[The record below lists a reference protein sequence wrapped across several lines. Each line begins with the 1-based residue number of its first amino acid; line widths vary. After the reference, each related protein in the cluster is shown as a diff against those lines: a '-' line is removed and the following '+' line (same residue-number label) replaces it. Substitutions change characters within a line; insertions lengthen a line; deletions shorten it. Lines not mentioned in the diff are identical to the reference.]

1 MPIFLERIWRR
12 FAALSSR
19 MYPILRAVSKTFCM
33 VSLLTLYLSL
43 RKALDTVAADRFSS
57 TAMSTI
63 VVCCF
68 MSFLFLWFVA
78 KVMIMSVYSQTF
90 TELANVCENVCEKD
104 FLIIGVLSCCSSL
117 DSHQSTLSNYSF
129 IKFINKMKKDQYFPH
144 EVSTRSNSQMMNL
157 IEKEGMMGY
166 GIYWALMEYLRVQDG
181 YTGDLRALATL
192 KRQLKIRQAKLDK
205 VLHGYGLFVC
215 NGNTFYSPK
224 LNEVMKPFEQRRAR
238 IEAYKLQKQKENSL
252 KISGEVAKPLTLDH
266 DDLTPRFPLEERI
279 YRMRCVEAWS
289 MVVPWIGFPL
299 HKLLALAEPTS
310 NAKYVAFETIYA
322 PEQMPGQQD
331 RFIGG
336 GLKYPY
342 VEGLRL
348 DEAMHPLTLMT
359 VGVYGKALP
368 PQNGA
373 PVRLIVP
380 WKYGFKGIKSIV
392 SIKLTRERPPT
403 TWNLAAP
410 DEYGFYANVN
420 PHVDHPRWSQATE
433 RFIGS
438 GGILDV
444 QHQPTLL
451 FNGYADQVASLY
463 RGLDLRENF

>member
-1 MPIFLERIWRR
+1 MKKNQFLKESDVTAESVFFMTRR
-12 FAALSSR
+12 QVLKALGISAAALSL
-19 MYPILRAVSKTFCM
+19 PHAAHAVLLSWFKGNDRPPAPAGKPLEFSKPAAWQNDLPLTPADK
-33 VSLLTLYLSL
+33 VS
-43 RKALDTVAADRFSS
+43 
-57 TAMSTI
+57 
-63 VVCCF
+63 
-68 MSFLFLWFVA
+68 
-78 KVMIMSVYSQTF
+78 
-90 TELANVCENVCEKD
+90 
-104 FLIIGVLSCCSSL
+104 
-117 DSHQSTLSNYSF
+117 
-129 IKFINKMKKDQYFPH
+129 
-144 EVSTRSNSQMMNL
+144 
-157 IEKEGMMGY
+157 GY
-166 GIYWALMEYLRVQDG
+166 NNFYEFG
-181 YTGDLRALATL
+181 
-192 KRQLKIRQAKLDK
+192 LDK
-205 VLHGYGLFVC
+205 ADPAANAGSLK
-215 NGNTFYSPK
+215 TDPWT
-224 LNEVMKPFEQRRAR
+224 
-238 IEAYKLQKQKENSL
+238 L

-266 DDLTPRFPLEERI
+266 DDLTRRFPLEERI

-444 QHQPTLL
+444 QRQPTLL
-451 FNGYADQVASLY
+451 FNGYAEQVASLY

>member
-1 MPIFLERIWRR
+1 MKKNQFLKESDVTAESVFFMTRR
-12 FAALSSR
+12 QVLKALGISAAALSLPHAAHAELLSWFKGNDR
-19 MYPILRAVSKTFCM
+19 PPAPAGKPLEFSKPAAWQNDLPLTPADKVS
-33 VSLLTLYLSL
+33 
-43 RKALDTVAADRFSS
+43 
-57 TAMSTI
+57 
-63 VVCCF
+63 
-68 MSFLFLWFVA
+68 
-78 KVMIMSVYSQTF
+78 
-90 TELANVCENVCEKD
+90 
-104 FLIIGVLSCCSSL
+104 
-117 DSHQSTLSNYSF
+117 
-129 IKFINKMKKDQYFPH
+129 
-144 EVSTRSNSQMMNL
+144 
-157 IEKEGMMGY
+157 GY
-166 GIYWALMEYLRVQDG
+166 NNFYEFG
-181 YTGDLRALATL
+181 
-192 KRQLKIRQAKLDK
+192 LDK
-205 VLHGYGLFVC
+205 ADPAANAGSLK
-215 NGNTFYSPK
+215 TDPWT
-224 LNEVMKPFEQRRAR
+224 
-238 IEAYKLQKQKENSL
+238 L

-266 DDLTPRFPLEERI
+266 DDLTRRFPLKERI

-444 QHQPTLL
+444 QRQPTLL